1 MRSQLKKY
9 NIKLLLIYLVSFIS
23 LCLLIMIYINFD
35 INNIFDK
42 SYLIEQSIKLEF
54 YINKNFIVFFS
65 LYSLLFIILIS
76 IIPFTLPAIIL
87 TSIIYKPL
95 LGAIISTIC
104 ITIAS
109 TIFFIFFIR
118 SNLISLFNLK
128 KIEKNK
134 IILKLKKNE
143 LLSIFL
149 FRITGGGGLPLIAQ
163 NMILFYSKVNLKN
176 FILGTLMGTFPGNLL
191 ISFLGIGLFEVIKG
205 FLLS

>member
-1 MRSQLKKY
+1 MKSKLKKY
-9 NIKLLLIYLVSFIS
+9 DKKLLLIYLVSFIS
-23 LCLLIMIYINFD
+23 LFLLIMIYLDFN
-35 INNIFDK
+35 INNISDK
-42 SYLIEQSIKLEF
+42 SYLLEQSIKFEF
-54 YINKNFIVFFS
+54 YINKNFLVFFF
-65 LYSLLFIILIS
+65 LYCFLFIALIS

-109 TIFFIFFIR
+109 SIFFIFFIR

-128 KIEKNK
+128 KIERNK
-134 IILKLKKNE
+134 FISKLKKNE

-163 NMILFYSKVNLKN
+163 NMILFYSKVQLKN
-176 FILGTLMGTFPGNLL
+176 FFLGTLIGTFPGNLI